1 MPLICSHKKLKNPCA
16 EQVAL
21 PTRVGLSEDITR
33 LSFGAYSA
41 IGVPRGSL
49 QTFSWVKF
57 SAQCPTAC
65 GQATV
70 DLPDTYKCQRDGLQV
85 PQRFC
90 HTNLGDVP
98 DTVTV
103 CPPTNDCDCVGSW
116 SACTSICGDKTF
128 TITTPKSGVLG
139 NGLACEAA
147 DGDRMPCVSGEGEC
161 FPYMNTS
168 FDIDC
173 RGEYP
178 TCGEDCRRVV
188 YNITR
193 PRSGIGR
200 PCPYPGTSKPCFP
213 GKGNCAADVD
223 CIGAWTG
230 FDRSCSRTFIVTTPQ
245 SKEQVQMVVPE
256 GALPGARCVTRLPT
270 RVRVA
275 CDRTGL
281 LGGPAGTSSSSSG
294 S

>member
-1 MPLICSHKKLKNPCA
+1 
-16 EQVAL
+16 
-21 PTRVGLSEDITR
+21 
-33 LSFGAYSA
+33 
-41 IGVPRGSL
+41 
-49 QTFSWVKF
+49 
-57 SAQCPTAC
+57 
-65 GQATV
+65 
-70 DLPDTYKCQRDGLQV
+70 V

-230 FDRSCSRTFIVTTPQ
+230 CDRSCSRTFIVTTPQ
-245 SKEQVQMVVPE
+245 SGNGEHCEAADGEVRGCPAFTLTCTGTAEDPIVYPDCEQAYSDALAGAAGPQDCPVGCDFRAFPVRCDDGDGTTMSDVCTLVPS
-256 GALPGARCVTRLPT
+256 
-270 RVRVA
+270 
-275 CDRTGL
+275 
-281 LGGPAGTSSSSSG
+281 PAIIYGIFICRICM
-294 S
+294 